1 MVADFLRFPREEFAD
16 SLEQP
21 DPVSLHYLIGNRAVN
36 AETGDSDGGS
46 GMAQKD
52 GEDGAAVPREGA
64 RRRHAASPTRSA

>member
-1 MVADFLRFPREEFAD
+1 M
-16 SLEQP
+16 
-21 DPVSLHYLIGNRAVN
+21 N

-64 RRRHAASPTRSA
+64 RRRHAASPTRSAQHTDRVNLEAPGWTKR